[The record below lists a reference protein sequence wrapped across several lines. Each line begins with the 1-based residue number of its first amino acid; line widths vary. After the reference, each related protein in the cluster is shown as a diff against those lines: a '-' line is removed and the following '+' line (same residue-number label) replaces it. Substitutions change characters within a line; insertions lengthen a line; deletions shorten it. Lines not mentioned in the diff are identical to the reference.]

1 LTVASRRV
9 LTEIEVEDAE
19 HLGSVSAAHGF
30 LPRRPP
36 SPSLPASHRAWD
48 EAAAGIP
55 ALWRDLSGRTT
66 LRDLPLLSAEPE
78 DLPDSDL
85 WRASVVLSALAYTYA
100 RCDVD
105 DLHAPAPFDIPACI
119 TVPWTR
125 VAERMGRR
133 GPHVAYD
140 DLVTQNY
147 RLIDP
152 EAPDPIRLENL
163 RLLVPLLGNDTERA
177 FLGVNIEIQAAL
189 TPVVESS
196 VRAQEAVV
204 ADDRESL
211 VENLLVMLD
220 AVRRATDV
228 AFPKIDPN
236 PYAAIYADPVIWAK
250 LVAPT
255 GISVV
260 SGSPGV
266 SGAGSTGFQLIDTL
280 LGRTR
285 FDSPLGGEG
294 KKVRDW
300 FAPNARRLLDAVEEV
315 SVRRYVA
322 ESGDPQLQGL
332 FQSVLEAYAGDRGY
346 LGVHRR
352 KVYGF
357 IQTAFKVGRPSTAS
371 GITGGLRDKTWNETD
386 HHLAQA
392 REERYEEFFSAAQV
406 ARLARREDTAG
417 ARVQRVTFDVSDT
430 GLVFRPGDRC
440 AVLPAHTEDLVQRTL
455 AALRS
460 PADRPVPLSRVWRT
474 AMRARFAAPPPPTLP
489 LAEFLRYAQLRPL
502 DRRTA
507 KQLARLSGSQ
517 ELVRI
522 VEEREEDRLELWEAF
537 ELAAAANYDI
547 SRLSRAELWQDEALA
562 KMVLPVAPRMYS
574 ISAPADDGSF
584 ATELELTVGHLQF
597 TSEGRPGPAAVQQGT
612 ASTFLAADAAP
623 GSEVNLQVVRPLR
636 FTLPD
641 DPAAPVEMFGGGTG
655 VAPFPCFV
663 RVRAADPAAG
673 PTWLF
678 AAARTPAELPYL
690 EEFRAEAA
698 AGHLRL
704 TTAFSRESVD
714 GVPARRV
721 DAAIV
726 EPEAAEA
733 LRALLRGDGGPAARF
748 YVCGQAS
755 FAVSV
760 TDALRAVAA
769 DGDGDGNETIRR
781 LVGGGRLMTDLFTT
795 FAPRNAPGVRGNG
808 VFDAS
813 DLVLRND
820 AEHGWWMAIN
830 GAVYDVTEFRRLHP
844 GGFRIIDDNAGV
856 DATVEWEAIRHQ
868 EDSEIQAMLDM
879 YKIGFLRRLDLGQ
892 SWGIAL
898 RDGRTT
904 YVPLLDVL
912 KAWLRHLYLAV
923 ELQNSLRNDRS
934 VLDGQLT
941 PDEDPATPTP
951 LKLML
956 AADLQSRMLALYLPA
971 LVGEGLTDLWALAC
985 GLFDVTAD
993 ARELPGT
1000 LRDLADGER
1009 GRRAAT
1015 AVEALRDAVRAGRMD
1030 ATAASP
1036 LLHALGAA
1044 NADLITAVKLRLRDG
1059 LLAFEAH
1066 EAAVVERGADDLMRC
1081 LRSVP
1086 EAVGTYYDCV
1096 ATAIEGHLNRPHD
1109 PGGEQHGGAPAAP
1122 RHTQPSGARAR

>member
-9 LTEIEVEDAE
+9 LTEIEAENAE

-36 SPSLPASHRAWD
+36 SSRLPASHAAWD
-48 EAAAGIP
+48 EAAAEIP
-55 ALWRDLSGRTT
+55 ALWRELSGRST
-66 LRDLPLLSAEPE
+66 LRGLPLLSAEPE
-78 DLPDSDL
+78 DLPDTDL

-119 TVPWTR
+119 ATPWTR

-152 EAPDPIRLENL
+152 DAPNPVRLENL
-163 RLLVPLLGNDTERA
+163 HLLVPLLGNDTERA
-177 FLGVNIEIQAAL
+177 FLGVNVEIQAAL

-211 VENLLVMLD
+211 VANLLVMLE
-220 AVRRATDV
+220 AVRAATDV

-236 PYAAIYADPVIWAK
+236 PYAPIYADPVVWAK

-266 SGAGSTGFQLIDTL
+266 SGAGSTGFQLLDVL

-322 ESGDPQLQGL
+322 ESGDRQLQGL

-386 HHLAQA
+386 HHLGEA

-406 ARLARREDTAG
+406 ARLDAREDTAG

-440 AVLPAHTEDLVQRTL
+440 AVLPAHTDDLVQRTL
-455 AALRS
+455 AALQS
-460 PADRPVPLSRVWRT
+460 PADRPVPLSRAWRT
-474 AMRARFAAPPPPTLP
+474 AMWARFAAPPPPTLP
-489 LAEFLRYAQLRPL
+489 LADFLRYARLRPL

-507 KQLARLSGSQ
+507 KQLARLSGST
-517 ELVRI
+517 ELARI
-522 VEEREEDRLELWEAF
+522 VEERGEDRLELWEAF
-537 ELAAAANYDI
+537 ELAAAAHYDI
-547 SRLSRAELWQDEALA
+547 SRLTRAELWQDEALSRL
-562 KMVLPVAPRMYS
+562 VPPVAPRMYS
-574 ISAPADDGSF
+574 ISAPPDHAPFAD
-584 ATELELTVGHLQF
+584 ALELTVGHLQF
-597 TSEGRPGPAAVQQGT
+597 TSEGRPEAAAAQQGT
-612 ASTFLAADAAP
+612 ASTFLAVDAERGA
-623 GSEVNLQVVRPLR
+623 EVNLQVVRPLR

-641 DPAAPVEMFGGGTG
+641 DPAAPVVMFAGGTG
-655 VAPFPCFV
+655 VAPFRGFIQA
-663 RVRAADPAAG
+663 RAADPAAG

-690 EEFRAEAA
+690 EEFGAAAA
-698 AGHLRL
+698 AGRLRL
-704 TTAFSRESVD
+704 STAFSRASVD

-721 DAAIV
+721 DAAIL
-726 EPEAAEA
+726 EPETAAA
-733 LRALLRGDGGPAARF
+733 LRELLRGTGGSAARF

-755 FAVSV
+755 FAVTV

-769 DGDGDGNETIRR
+769 EDGGDGNETIRE

-795 FAPRNAPGVRGNG
+795 FAPRNAPGARGSG
-808 VFDAS
+808 TFDAS

-820 AEHGWWMAIN
+820 AEHGWWMAIH
-830 GAVYDVTEFRRLHP
+830 GVVYDVTEFRQLHP

-868 EDSEIQAMLDM
+868 DDSEIQAMLDM
-879 YKIGFLRRLDLGQ
+879 YKIGFLRRLDLGDT
-892 SWGIAL
+892 WGIAL
-898 RDGRTT
+898 REGRTT
-904 YVPLLDVL
+904 YVPLTDVL

-934 VLDGQLT
+934 ILDGQLT
-941 PDEDPATPTP
+941 PGEDPTIPTP
-951 LKLML
+951 LKLMF

-985 GLFDVTAD
+985 GLFDVSAD
-993 ARELPGT
+993 ARELPAR

-1009 GRRAAT
+1009 GRRAAD
-1015 AVEALRDAVRAGRMD
+1015 AAEALREAVRTGSLD
-1030 ATAASP
+1030 AASSGP
-1036 LLHALGAA
+1036 LLRALDTA
-1044 NADLITAVKLRLRDG
+1044 NADLVTAVKLHLRDG
-1059 LLAFEAH
+1059 LLAFETH
-1066 EAAVVERGADDLMRC
+1066 EATVIERGADDLMRY
-1081 LRSVP
+1081 LRAIP
-1086 EAVGTYYDCV
+1086 EAVASYYDHV
-1096 ATAIEGHLNRPHD
+1096 ATAIDGHLTRPD
-1109 PGGEQHGGAPAAP
+1109 DLGGEQHGGAPPAP
-1122 RHTQPSGARAR
+1122 RRTQPAGARAR